1 LTKGDGRQYNITIS
15 AGSFMAIPASVSFV
29 AGAEWQQHTFL
40 FSEFG
45 SIDTRELLGISF
57 SAGGSAHGTFQFQI
71 DDVQLIN

>member
-1 LTKGDGRQYNITIS
+1 
-15 AGSFMAIPASVSFV
+15 MAIPASVSFV

-57 SAGGSAHGTFQFQI
+57 AAGGSAHRTFQFQI
-71 DDVQLIN
+71 DDIQLIN